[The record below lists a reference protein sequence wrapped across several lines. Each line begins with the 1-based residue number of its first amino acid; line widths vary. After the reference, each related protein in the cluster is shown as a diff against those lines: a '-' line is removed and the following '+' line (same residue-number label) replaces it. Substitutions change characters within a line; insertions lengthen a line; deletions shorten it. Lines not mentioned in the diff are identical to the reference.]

1 MKPLPHRLGQTLLS
15 LSVSLVCLSS
25 AQAATN
31 LSGRYVVETEDG
43 WRLPTLGEDISY
55 SVFYPSWFLG
65 LGIGE
70 ARMREVDACDLRSID
85 LGNHFAPKWRWHINA
100 AQCVLED
107 APEQDFDTGSLRIE
121 HLLGDVEAT
130 LNTYVGAGLLK
141 RRYEGDA
148 PFEDADSVA
157 PRLNIGAQWRGQGRW
172 TLRLDHA
179 QSSESYKKTSL
190 SLVAYL
196 GGGTVSDA
204 PAIAVLEGDSSTDD
218 SSQYLV
224 AAPAADPADA
234 VIAPS
239 DTVVVEAAPVAN
251 LPSTNIAS
259 GENTA
264 TERLEDVVS
273 TEPAEVVVAE
283 TIEPS
288 VPVLVELPEPTDES
302 TETEAISVVADAVA
316 SESAVTPDVNANAG
330 ADVTVA
336 DTDVDGSVGE
346 LADSTQPATVA
357 EPTPVAP
364 SAVATANVCPPIAR
378 PLKSLGFDASGTLLA
393 QSRDEL
399 RALAG
404 TLARRDN
411 LIGRVALPDQAG
423 AGAAVDNVLETMLQ
437 IEPSIAGRLV
447 AEVIPNLGTPVFEL
461 YRIKVG
467 C

>member
-130 LNTYVGAGLLK
+130 LNTYVGAGL
-141 RRYEGDA
+141 
-148 PFEDADSVA
+148 
-157 PRLNIGAQWRGQGRW
+157 
-172 TLRLDHA
+172 
-179 QSSESYKKTSL
+179 
-190 SLVAYL
+190 
-196 GGGTVSDA
+196 
-204 PAIAVLEGDSSTDD
+204 
-218 SSQYLV
+218 
-224 AAPAADPADA
+224 
-234 VIAPS
+234 
-239 DTVVVEAAPVAN
+239 TVVVEAAPVAN

-330 ADVTVA
+330 ADVTP
-336 DTDVDGSVGE
+336 G
-346 LADSTQPATVA
+346 LPSTMCSRRCCRLSP
-357 EPTPVAP
+357 
-364 SAVATANVCPPIAR
+364 
-378 PLKSLGFDASGTLLA
+378 
-393 QSRDEL
+393 QSPG
-399 RALAG
+399 ALSP
-404 TLARRDN
+404 R
-411 LIGRVALPDQAG
+411 
-423 AGAAVDNVLETMLQ
+423 
-437 IEPSIAGRLV
+437 
-447 AEVIPNLGTPVFEL
+447 
-461 YRIKVG
+461 
-467 C
+467 